1 MSRNHL
7 PGVLKK
13 RALLNETKAAPAEMT
28 ALAESLAA
36 ADYLS
41 DAVDFFRKAGH
52 EPGLR
57 SVLERA
63 LDEGDSFLVGKIEK
77 ALGAPLAQEVW
88 QRVADRAAALG
99 KDGFAAQAAGRVAEI
114 ETDE

>member
-41 DAVDFFRKAGH
+41 DAADFFRKAGH

-88 QRVADRAAALG
+88 QRVADRAGALG

>member
-1 MSRNHL
+1 MSRDHL

-13 RALLNETKAAPAEMT
+13 RSLLNETKAAPDEMT

-41 DAVDFFRKAGH
+41 DAVDFFRKGGH

-63 LDEGDSFLVGKIEK
+63 VNEGDSFLVGKIEK
-77 ALGAPLAQEVW
+77 ALGASLAKEIW
-88 QRVADRAAALG
+88 QRVADQARALG
-99 KDGFAAQAAGRVAEI
+99 KDSFAAQAAGRVADI

>member
-1 MSRNHL
+1 MARNHL

-13 RALLNETKAAPAEMT
+13 RSLLNDPKAAPAEMT
-28 ALAESLAA
+28 ALAESLATA
-36 ADYLS
+36 EFLS
-41 DAVDFFRKAGH
+41 DAVDFYRKAGH

-63 LDEGDSFLVGKIEK
+63 VDDGDCFLVGKIEK
-77 ALGAPLAQEVW
+77 ALGAPLEREVW
-88 QRVADRAAALG
+88 RRVAAQAKALG
-99 KDGFAAQAAGRVAEI
+99 KDGFAAQAAGRIEAI

>member
-1 MSRNHL
+1 L

-13 RALLNETKAAPAEMT
+13 RSLLNETKAAPAEMT

-52 EPGLR
+52 EPGLK

-63 LDEGDSFLVGKIEK
+63 VDEGDSFLVGKIEK
-77 ALGAPLAQEVW
+77 ALGAPLAKEVW